1 MTKLLEKYLLNS
13 VFRAPEGEGGAAGGG
28 DGGNPA
34 AAAASPESVLFP
46 DEKGDKPADPP
57 AGDKKEGAGDPP
69 ADWKEYVND
78 PNKSDAENA
87 AAKAEHDKTKPA
99 ADDKDKNKDD
109 PANKVP
115 EDGKYTL
122 TMPEGVEVDQEMLD
136 ALGPDFKDMG
146 LTNGQAQKLANKFI
160 EIQTKRGET
169 RMKDWG
175 ETLTKWVADAKA
187 DKEIGGDKFDTSVS
201 NAHRFLGKFGTPE
214 LREYLN
220 ASGGGNHPEL
230 IRVFAKAGEL
240 IREDNPAAGG
250 AEGKG
255 KPAEPAHVLFP
266 NDAPK
271 G

>member
-1 MTKLLEKYLLNS
+1 MMKLLEKYGLRGAL
-13 VFRAPEGEGGAAGGG
+13 RAPEGEGGAS
-28 DGGNPA
+28 DTPT
-34 AAAASPESVLFP
+34 PESVLFP
-46 DEKGDKPADPP
+46 GENGDDKSGDGEKPADPP
-57 AGDKKEGAGDPP
+57 AGENKDGDKP

-78 PNKSDAENA
+78 PNKTPEENA
-87 AAKAEHDKTKPA
+87 ALKAEHDKTKPA

-122 TMPEGVEVDQEMLD
+122 AMPEGVEVDQEMID
-136 ALGPDFKDMG
+136 ALGPEFKDMG
-146 LTNGQAQKLANKFI
+146 LTNAQAQKLADKFI
-160 EIQTKRGET
+160 EINTKRGET

-175 ETLTKWVADAKA
+175 DTLEKWVADAKA
-187 DKEIGGDKFDTSVS
+187 DKEIGGDKFDGNVK
-201 NAHRFLGKFGTPE
+201 NAHRFLGAFGTPA

-230 IRVFAKAGEL
+230 IRVFAKAGAL

-250 AEGKG
+250 AEGAG
-255 KPAEPAHVLFP
+255 KPVDAAHVLFP